1 MADGMMELTDANWEA
16 EVLKSG
22 TPVLVDFTAPWCAP
36 CKQIA
41 PILDTLARE
50 YEGKI
55 KIGKLNVDENEVVPQ
70 KYKVMN
76 LPTMLFFN
84 GGRETGKIAGAVG
97 RGKIEAEI
105 KAQIG

>member
-16 EVLKSG
+16 EVLQSN
-22 TPVLVDFTAPWCAP
+22 TPVLVDFTAPWCQP

-41 PILDTLARE
+41 PILDALAGE
-50 YEGKI
+50 YRGRI
-55 KIGKLNVDENEVVPQ
+55 KIGKINVDENENVPQ

-84 GGRETGKIAGAVG
+84 GGRETGKLAGAVG
-97 RGKIEAEI
+97 RAKIEAEI
-105 KAQIG
+105 KAQLG